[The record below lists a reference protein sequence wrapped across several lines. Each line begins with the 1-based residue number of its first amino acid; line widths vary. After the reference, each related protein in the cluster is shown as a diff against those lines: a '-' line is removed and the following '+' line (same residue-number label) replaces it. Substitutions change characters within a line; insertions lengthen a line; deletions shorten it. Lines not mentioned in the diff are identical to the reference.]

1 VTSRGV
7 RNAKP
12 GTTVFVSPRMY
23 NTVFALLGLTLI
35 AWLGAVGPHF

>member
-1 VTSRGV
+1 
-7 RNAKP
+7 
-12 GTTVFVSPRMY
+12 MY